1 MTKATVERSCHK
13 ATVGIIGNGFVGN
26 AVYQNVRDKVET
38 KIYDVD
44 KNRSLN
50 TFDEVLQQE
59 YVFVC
64 VPTPMK
70 VDGSC
75 DLSILEKLF
84 EDISN
89 KDLDFLEERTFIIKS
104 TVPIGT
110 TKKLVE
116 KYPLLWIVHN
126 PEFLTARNAVSDLA
140 EADRTVIGGDPL
152 LTGRVAKLYWGY
164 VYWGQEPNIIQ
175 CSSDESEAI
184 KYFSNV
190 FLAYKV
196 AYFNKVYDVCE
207 KLGMEYKNVR
217 KGITTD
223 PRIGESH
230 TQVPGIDNDRGF
242 GGTCFPKDLN
252 SLIHQME
259 SHDIN
264 ADMLTEVW
272 LYNESIRKVIDW
284 VVI

>member
-1 MTKATVERSCHK
+1 MKK
-13 ATVGIIGNGFVGN
+13 VGIIGNGFVGN
-26 AVYQNVRDKVET
+26 AVYQNVRDKAET
-38 KIYDVD
+38 KVYDVD
-44 KNRSLN
+44 RNRSLN
-50 TFDEVLQQE
+50 TFEEVLQQE
-59 YVFVC
+59 YIFVC

-70 VDGSC
+70 KDGSC

-89 KDLDFLEERTFIIKS
+89 KDLELFEERTFIIKS

-126 PEFLTARNAVSDLA
+126 PEFLTARNAVNDLA
-140 EADRTVIGGDPL
+140 KADRTIIGGDSL

-164 VYWGQEPNIIQ
+164 VYYGQDPEIIQ

-207 KLGMEYKNVR
+207 KLGMDYKNLR
-217 KGITTD
+217 RGITTD
-223 PRIGESH
+223 PRIGKSH
-230 TQVPGIDNDRGF
+230 TQVPGIDRDRGF

-252 SLIHQME
+252 SLIHQMDE
-259 SHDIN
+259 SEVDSQ
-264 ADMLTEVW
+264 MLKKVW
-272 LYNESIRKVIDW
+272 DYNQEIRSVIDW
-284 VVI
+284 IVT

>member
-1 MTKATVERSCHK
+1 MTK

-50 TFDEVLQQE
+50 TFEEVLEQE
-59 YVFVC
+59 YIFVC

-84 EDISN
+84 EDISEKN
-89 KDLDFLEERTFIIKS
+89 EDPLGKERTFIIKS

-164 VYWGQEPNIIQ
+164 VYWNQEPEIIQ
-175 CSSDESEAI
+175 TTSDESEAI
-184 KYFSNV
+184 KYFSNT

-207 KLGMEYKNVR
+207 KLGMDYKNLR

-284 VVI
+284 VVT

>member
-1 MTKATVERSCHK
+1 MKK
-13 ATVGIIGNGFVGN
+13 VGIIGNGFVGN
-26 AVYQNVRDKVET
+26 AVYQNVRDKAET
-38 KIYDVD
+38 KVYDVD
-44 KNRSLN
+44 RNRSLN
-50 TFDEVLQQE
+50 TFEEVLQQE
-59 YVFVC
+59 YIFVC

-70 VDGSC
+70 KDGSC

-89 KDLDFLEERTFIIKS
+89 KDLELFEERTFIIKS

-126 PEFLTARNAVSDLA
+126 PEFLTARNAVNDL
-140 EADRTVIGGDPL
+140 ETADRTIIGGDSL
-152 LTGRVAKLYWGY
+152 LTGRVSKLYWGY
-164 VYWGQEPNIIQ
+164 VYYGQDPENIQ

-207 KLGMEYKNVR
+207 KLGMDYKNLR
-217 KGITTD
+217 RGITTD
-223 PRIGESH
+223 PRIGKSH
-230 TQVPGIDNDRGF
+230 TQVPGIDRDRGF

-252 SLIHQME
+252 SLIHQMDE
-259 SHDIN
+259 IEVDSQ
-264 ADMLTEVW
+264 MLKKVW
-272 LYNESIRKVIDW
+272 DYNQEIRSVIDW
-284 VVI
+284 IVT

>member
-1 MTKATVERSCHK
+1 MTK

-50 TFDEVLQQE
+50 TFEEVLEQE
-59 YVFVC
+59 YIFVC

-84 EDISN
+84 EDISEKN
-89 KDLDFLEERTFIIKS
+89 EDPLGKERTFIIKS

-140 EADRTVIGGDPL
+140 EADRTVIGGDPN

-164 VYWGQEPNIIQ
+164 VYWNQEPEIIQ
-175 CSSDESEAI
+175 TTSDESEAI
-184 KYFSNV
+184 KYFSNT

-207 KLGMEYKNVR
+207 KLGMDYKNLR

-230 TQVPGIDNDRGF
+230 TQVPDIDNDRGF

-284 VVI
+284 VVT

>member
-1 MTKATVERSCHK
+1 MN
-13 ATVGIIGNGFVGN
+13 VGIIGNGFVGN

-59 YVFVC
+59 LIFVC

-89 KDLDFLEERTFIIKS
+89 KDLEILEERTFVIKS
-104 TVPIGT
+104 TIPIGT
-110 TKKLVE
+110 TKKLAE

-126 PEFLTARNAVSDLA
+126 PEFLTARNAVNDLA
-140 EADRTVIGGDPL
+140 KADRTVIGGDST
-152 LTGRVAKLYWGY
+152 LTSRVAKLYWGY
-164 VYWGQEPNIIQ
+164 VYYGEDHNIIQ

-223 PRIGESH
+223 PRIGKSH
-230 TQVPGIDNDRGF
+230 TQVPGIDKDRGF

-284 VVI
+284 PVT

>member
-1 MTKATVERSCHK
+1 MKK
-13 ATVGIIGNGFVGN
+13 VGIIGNGFVGN
-26 AVYQNVRDKVET
+26 AVYQNVRDKAET
-38 KIYDVD
+38 KVYDVD
-44 KNRSLN
+44 RNRSLN
-50 TFDEVLQQE
+50 TFEEVLQQE
-59 YVFVC
+59 YIFVC

-70 VDGSC
+70 KDGSC

-89 KDLDFLEERTFIIKS
+89 KDLELFEERTFIIKS

-126 PEFLTARNAVSDLA
+126 PEFLTARNAVNDLA
-140 EADRTVIGGDPL
+140 NADRTVIGGDSL
-152 LTGRVAKLYWGY
+152 LTSRVARLYWGY
-164 VYWGQEPNIIQ
+164 VYWGEEPEIIQ
-175 CSSDESEAI
+175 TTSDESEAI

-207 KLGMEYKNVR
+207 KLGMDYKNLR

-252 SLIHQME
+252 SLINQME

-264 ADMLTEVW
+264 ADMFKEIW
-272 LYNESIRKVIDW
+272 KYNESIRKVIDW
-284 VVI
+284 VIT

>member
-1 MTKATVERSCHK
+1 MKA
-13 ATVGIIGNGFVGN
+13 
-26 AVYQNVRDKVET
+26 
-38 KIYDVD
+38 
-44 KNRSLN
+44 
-50 TFDEVLQQE
+50 
-59 YVFVC
+59 
-64 VPTPMK
+64 
-70 VDGSC
+70 DGSC
-75 DLSILEKLF
+75 DLSILDKLF

-89 KDLDFLEERTFIIKS
+89 KNLEFLEERTFIIKS

-140 EADRTVIGGDPL
+140 EADRTVIGGDSL

-164 VYWGQEPNIIQ
+164 VYYGEDHNIIQ

-184 KYFSNV
+184 KYFSNT

-207 KLGMEYKNVR
+207 KLGMDYKNLR

-230 TQVPGIDNDRGF
+230 TQVPGIDKDRGF

-252 SLIHQME
+252 SLIHQMDE
-259 SHDIN
+259 IEVDSQ
-264 ADMLTEVW
+264 MLKKVW
-272 LYNESIRKVIDW
+272 DYNQEIRSVIDW
-284 VVI
+284 IVT